1 MTSPATRQGAVS
13 TSKKPMLLL
22 FTSPTDG
29 HSRRVQGYL
38 AQVLQRRHN
47 HDTFNLQIIDVAQRS
62 DLVQRLRIDQ
72 VPTLIAVDERRVQGR
87 LSNPRGCSEIQT
99 FLAPWLR

>member
-1 MTSPATRQGAVS
+1 MTSAATRKIPAS
-13 TSKKPMLLL
+13 TSEKPMLLL
-22 FTSPTDG
+22 FTSRTDG

-62 DLVQRLRIDQ
+62 DLAQRLRIDQ
-72 VPTLIAVDERRVQGR
+72 VPTLIAIDQRRVQGR
-87 LSNPRGCSEIQT
+87 LNNPRGCTEIQT